1 MASCSNFVPESFWQ
15 NGPRPGAFYSL
26 PGNKPSASYEPAKHT
41 LSPSVTGTSVLGI
54 KFNGGVMLAADM
66 LGSYGS
72 MARYR
77 NISRIMNVNNN
88 TAIAGA
94 GDYADFQF
102 LKEVLE
108 QRINDDECLGDGHEY
123 TPKSIFSWLTRVMYN
138 RRSKFNPLWNIFVVG
153 GLQNGEP
160 FLGYIDKIGMAYES
174 PTVASGFG
182 AYIALPLMRQAY
194 EKNNNMSE
202 AEAKAV
208 LERCMKVLF
217 YRDARSFNKY
227 EYAVITSDGV
237 RVEPPTSAE
246 TSWDFAY
253 MVEGYE

>member
-1 MASCSNFVPESFWQ
+1 MASYIPENFWQ

-26 PGNKPSASYEPAKHT
+26 PGNKSSSSYEPAKHT
-41 LSPSVTGTSVLGI
+41 LNPMVTGTSVLGI
-54 KFNGGVMLAADM
+54 KFNGGVLLAADM

-72 MARYR
+72 MARFR

-108 QRINDDECLGDGHEY
+108 QRIIDDECLADGHEY
-123 TPKSIFSWLTRVMYN
+123 TPKSLFSWLTRVMYN
-138 RRSKFNPLWNIFVVG
+138 RRSKFNPLWNVFVVG
-153 GLQNGEP
+153 GVHKGEP
-160 FLGYIDKIGMAYES
+160 FLGYIDKIGTAYES

-182 AYIALPLMRQAY
+182 AYIALPLMRDAY
-194 EKNNNMSE
+194 EKNSNMSE
-202 AEAKAV
+202 AEARAV
-208 LERCMKVLF
+208 LDRCMKVLF

-227 EYAVITSDGV
+227 EYAVITSEGV
-237 RVEPPTSAE
+237 TIEPPTSSK
-246 TSWDFAY
+246 TNWDFAY